1 MAQISNQQQSLE
13 LRAVVKP
20 PNCVMIKE
28 GHQQDALWIKC
39 KDHLFDGNW
48 NSYPKLQL
56 PIITLLGN
64 ILYCTKLSFFLLRY
78 ALTLAQKKELLF
90 SFNCRTGQS
99 CEWQRQ
105 GVFPGIQV
113 NTNNFFNTRQKS
125 YDFSKITMIFIKM
138 NTKLAK

>member
-20 PNCVMIKE
+20 PNCVMTKE

-39 KDHLFDGNW
+39 KYHLLDGNW

-64 ILYCTKLSFFLLRY
+64 ILYSTKLSFFLLRC

-99 CEWQRQ
+99 CAYSY
-105 GVFPGIQV
+105 ISSKYI
-113 NTNNFFNTRQKS
+113 NTCTLRSLCTDTTTAKGQK
-125 YDFSKITMIFIKM
+125 
-138 NTKLAK
+138 